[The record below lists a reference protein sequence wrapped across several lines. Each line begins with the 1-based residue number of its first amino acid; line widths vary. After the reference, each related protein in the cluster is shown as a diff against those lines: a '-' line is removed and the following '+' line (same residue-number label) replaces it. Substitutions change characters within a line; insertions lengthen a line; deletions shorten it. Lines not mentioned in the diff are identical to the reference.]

1 MLPRVKRA
9 KFAALDFVREMI
21 IKKTKIKNLGG
32 VSDFVYEFSP
42 CLNIIRSRYTNE
54 LSFAFRLIFNHKI
67 PPPPNISVGVD
78 TRIEATVLLAEKEY
92 RVVAYPDNE
101 RRFKLFCQDL
111 SGKDVTSE
119 YLYSTTHTCEQDLSD
134 VFSGDEEEIL
144 LNFLK
149 YANEDLYYAKDE
161 LARYTDGLSNIKAFR
176 RYLREFIESF
186 EPELLRDGKGYAIVL
201 EKDGRYAVRC
211 RTHGLRS
218 NMLSESERMMFKFLC
233 FLRTAEFWHGFEEIR
248 NLHSVKKPLLI
259 SGFLEKLDESID
271 VGELLLRTEKLK
283 RQTIL
288 ITNRDIERGY

>member
-9 KFAALDFVREMI
+9 KFAALDFVRDMI
-21 IKKTKIKNLGG
+21 IKKLKIKNLGA
-32 VSDFVYEFSP
+32 VCDFIYEFSS

-54 LSFAFRLIFNHKI
+54 LSFAFRLIFNHKT

-92 RVVAYPDNE
+92 RVLATPDNKG
-101 RRFKLFCQDL
+101 RFKLFCQD
-111 SGKDVTSE
+111 SSEKDVTSE
-119 YLYSTTHTCEQDLSD
+119 YLYSTTHTYEQDLTD
-134 VFSGDEEEIL
+134 VFSGSEEEVL
-144 LNFLK
+144 LRFLK
-149 YANEDLYYAKDE
+149 YANEDLYYSKDE
-161 LARYTDGLSNIKAFR
+161 LSRNTGGLSNIKAFR

-186 EPELLRDGKGYAIVL
+186 EPELLRDGKGYEIVL
-201 EKDGRYAVRC
+201 EKNGRYAVRC
-211 RTHGLRS
+211 KTHDFPP

-259 SGFLEKLDESID
+259 SGFLEKLDVSID
-271 VGELLLRTEKLK
+271 VGELLLRTEKIK

-288 ITNRDIERGY
+288 ITNRDIERG